1 MPQIIQFK
9 KRIPGTG
16 APASGTGPGEV
27 TAGEPAVS
35 ITAAGVADL
44 YIGDGAAVRTLVSAT
59 RQVELTG
66 NQDVGGV
73 KTFTDTSIRITGGD
87 DDDALFLKDENTGEL
102 EFRPISPGGL
112 LSVNVSAPI
121 TGNGT
126 SGSALAITRATDAQ
140 IAAGTNNVN
149 PIDSLGLHDAV
160 LGDVPAA
167 LDVPAGD
174 AAADRRVIPAINE
187 LFADIGDL
195 GDQLA
200 AISGALRF
208 VGNFDADADE
218 VVSADTGTL
227 TVGQPLPAASAANQ
241 GWFVIVTEAGTPAMP
256 AVLMQIGD
264 WIVST
269 GAAWVHVPLYHTAIT
284 AANVGV
290 TQINTHAWGN
300 VQTALQNI
308 YNLAANALS
317 SVEVDDVS
325 IIGDGTSGDPLE
337 VAVVDG
343 GVY

>member
-1 MPQIIQFK
+1 MATQIIQFK
-9 KRIPGTG
+9 RRIPGTG
-16 APASGTGPGEV
+16 APPSGTGAGQVRE
-27 TAGEPAVS
+27 GEPAVA

-44 YIGDGAAVRTLVSAT
+44 YIGDGGAVRTLVSAT

-112 LSVNVSAPI
+112 LSVNVNAPL

-149 PIDSLGLHDAV
+149 PIDSLGLRSQ
-160 LGDVPAA
+160 LGD
-167 LDVPAGD
+167 D
-174 AAADRRVIPAINE
+174 AADLDTTAKTVVPAINE
-187 LFADIGDL
+187 LFSDIGDL

-208 VGNFDADADE
+208 VGNYDADVNE
-218 VVSADTGTL
+218 VASADTGTL
-227 TVGQPLPAASAANQ
+227 TVGQPLPAASGTNQ
-241 GWFVIVTEAGTPAMP
+241 GWFVIVTEPGTGAPAAP
-256 AVLMQIGD
+256 AVAMQIGD

-269 GAAWVHVPLYHTAIT
+269 GTAWIHVPLYHAAIT
-284 AANVGV
+284 AANVGITTLD
-290 TQINTHAWGN
+290 TQPWTN
-300 VQTALQNI
+300 VQTALAGI
-308 YNLAANALS
+308 FALAANALS
-317 SVEVDDVS
+317 SVEVDDLS
-325 IIGDGTSGDPLE
+325 IVGDGTVGDPLE
-337 VAVVDG
+337 VAIVDG
-343 GVY
+343 GTY